1 MRLDV
6 EQKFGTCMGMWIT
19 LTRFTNDTVLV
30 MRESIIRTLMIEAV
44 IGMTSRLLREATS
57 FLSVSQVITTT
68 ACVSQVKAMIGR

>member
-1 MRLDV
+1 
-6 EQKFGTCMGMWIT
+6 MGMWIT